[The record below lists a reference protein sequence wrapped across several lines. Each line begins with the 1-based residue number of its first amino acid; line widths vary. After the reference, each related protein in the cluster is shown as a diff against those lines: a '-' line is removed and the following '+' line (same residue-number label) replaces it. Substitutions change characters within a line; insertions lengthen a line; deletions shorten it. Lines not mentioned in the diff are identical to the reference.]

1 MNKQELNRSLD
12 FLVHPQGELQTM
24 LFAVLLDYR
33 LMSLDV
39 RNEDL
44 SPIGDMF
51 SKFLIEGVVSK
62 DDFIVT
68 LLSSADERKNCFYEY
83 DLPDRP
89 QELDYLAEVIGT
101 NPIVNF
107 DFRNE
112 DLSAIKAIVIVLG
125 DNEHQVCLYKT
136 ISAIEIIGR
145 GGYLLWKANQRLE
158 RFEDKMLRI
167 SSGAQIIYVDNTF
180 IVLDLNILERNFGF
194 HEIIKREAESGL
206 TAISDIGIVN
216 NIEALRELMTD
227 MSFARKL
234 TKVAQHSPVLL
245 NHIPNASIISFSKTH
260 PALKGKMKY
269 TEDNTQ
275 FILDTKVS
283 KNLLVK
289 MLNDDF
295 LTSDLTK
302 LYYDS
307 LAKDNIVDP
316 GSN

>member
-1 MNKQELNRSLD
+1 MNKQDLNQLLD

-24 LFAVLLDYR
+24 LFALLFDGR

-39 RNEDL
+39 RNDDL
-44 SPIGDMF
+44 APIGDMF
-51 SKFLIEGVVSK
+51 SNFLVESVINK
-62 DDFIVT
+62 DDFLVIP
-68 LLSSADERKNCFYEY
+68 LSDADERKNCFYEY
-83 DLPDRP
+83 DLLDRP
-89 QELDYLAEVIGT
+89 QELDSLSEIENNHV
-101 NPIVNF
+101 NNF

-112 DLSAIKAIVIVLG
+112 DLSEIKALVIVLG
-125 DNEHQVCLYKT
+125 DNEHHVCLYKT

-145 GGYLLWKANQRLE
+145 GGYLLWKAHQRFE

-167 SSGAQIIYVDNTF
+167 SCSAQILYVENTF
-180 IVLDLNILERNFGF
+180 IVLDLNILEKTFGF
-194 HEIIKREAESGL
+194 HEIIKREAECGL
-206 TAISDIGIVN
+206 AAIGDIGIVN
-216 NIEALRELMTD
+216 NIEALRELMSD

-234 TKVAQHSPVLL
+234 TKVAQYSPVLL
-245 NHIPNASIISFSKTH
+245 NHIPNASIIAFSKTH

-269 TEDNTQ
+269 TEDNSQ

-307 LAKDNIVDP
+307 LAKDNIVEA
-316 GSN
+316 N